1 MAGKQNVAFAVD
13 DVDCTRQGRAGQGW
27 AGLAASPKTP
37 LAPLATPLPSGT
49 CLLSPPLDDR
59 LMRLHFPADDDE
71 NSQSA

>member
-13 DVDCTRQGRAGQGW
+13 DVDCTRQGRAGQ
-27 AGLAASPKTP
+27 AMQRHLRPLLAT
-37 LAPLATPLPSGT
+37 PLATPLPSGT

>member
-13 DVDCTRQGRAGQGW
+13 DVDCTRQGRAGQ
-27 AGLAASPKTP
+27 AMQRHLRPP
-37 LAPLATPLPSGT
+37 LPLATPLASET

-71 NSQSA
+71 NTQSE